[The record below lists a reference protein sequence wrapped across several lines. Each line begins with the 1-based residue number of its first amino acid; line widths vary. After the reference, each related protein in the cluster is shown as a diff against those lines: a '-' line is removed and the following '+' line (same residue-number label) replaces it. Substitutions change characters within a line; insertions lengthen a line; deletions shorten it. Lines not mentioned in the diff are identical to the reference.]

1 MTIKTTG
8 PNVHPAFRTAFRT
21 EASSKTNLTKIF
33 RPANLSARIRRQNA
47 ARSAKNACATTSRFL
62 QGRKRTSGEDASA
75 YRTYYIEKPPA
86 AALLPRH
93 RASSAGCRNRSP
105 TGHRTATLP
114 TRRCDRIEK
123 LSPVAPSKPPLPTRR
138 HSTHGARPKAGSEYP
153 TRCGIDHRPEP
164 PSAPGEDGRILRR
177 NGTDDKTTRMNHPLR
192 RSFRA
197 TAASC
202 ASSRNRSPTGHRT
215 ATLPTR
221 RCDRIEKQGPVAP
234 RNRLC
239 RQAAVPTASSAFEAS
254 SECPARCGKPADRP
268 FPQRAFGENFPA
280 GIGSRR
286 MRRISIVF
294 LTNFV
299 TFVSKNWLT
308 PTRTGL
314 PPDIR
319 YSFRRDSCPEELAYA
334 NANRATAR
342 YSLFFSTR

>member
-114 TRRCDRIEK
+114 TK
-123 LSPVAPSKPPLPTRR
+123 
-138 HSTHGARPKAGSEYP
+138 
-153 TRCGIDHRPEP
+153 
-164 PSAPGEDGRILRR
+164 
-177 NGTDDKTTRMNHPLR
+177 
-192 RSFRA
+192 
-197 TAASC
+197 
-202 ASSRNRSPTGHRT
+202 
-215 ATLPTR
+215 

-342 YSLFFSTR
+342 HSLFFSTR